1 MLEDQDDDDDE
12 QWIIIYYDNII
23 SLYYTSC
30 TRQRV
35 AVALSA
41 LCVRRPTFALLRGI
55 MFDCP
60 ANGPRQS
67 PLLNSTRNA
76 HQCTL
81 TQLPYSPDI

>member
-1 MLEDQDDDDDE
+1 MNIHDSMKVR
-12 QWIIIYYDNII
+12 IYKT
-23 SLYYTSC
+23 TSC
-30 TRQRV
+30 TRPRV

-41 LCVRRPTFALLRGI
+41 LRVRRPTFALLRGI

-60 ANGPRQS
+60 ANGLRQS

-81 TQLPYSPDI
+81 TQLPYIPDV